1 MSYKELAEI
10 EKKKY
15 TERLDYLH
23 APSTQSS
30 PEEIYLL
37 LDPVKVE
44 MAAEAQLSRKAH
56 TIESWRNGIILLPLM
71 FTWLSLGL
79 AALAYAQI
87 YPLHPEQP
95 FLKQWADGFPGAMW
109 WTPNFITTAG
119 ADALLIAI
127 LLTLTVWA
135 QSIENGARN
144 KAAKI
149 RSWLEDELYNLA
161 RKATVRS
168 LGAGAENK
176 RPQWAVEVHSAIL
189 HLSNALMGV
198 ESLVKSSQDTLTM
211 LVSSSQTTFENLVR
225 ASQEKLEGSVLQFSG
240 ALRDQREAVDQFM
253 TGTVEVRRAVDKLKE
268 IYVEGEHVYQEL
280 NATLPKM
287 DASFK
292 TMATR
297 QDEAATALETISG
310 KTNQATNA
318 IGSIAA
324 QFTQTQ
330 LVQSTYQAAMQMK
343 DTADMMGKIALH
355 MRETID
361 RQAQLQIRLEQQA
374 SYIHSQPVNTH
385 FQQTQ
390 ANGRTSQLV
399 TPVPKRKSW
408 FPSLRKRSH

>member
-10 EKKKY
+10 EKNKY

-44 MAAEAQLSRKAH
+44 MAAEAQLSRRAH
-56 TIESWRNGIILLPLM
+56 TIESWRNGLILLPLM
-71 FTWLSLGL
+71 LTWLSLGL
-79 AALAYAQI
+79 ASFAYAET
-87 YPLHPEQP
+87 YSRHPEQP
-95 FLKQWADGFPGAMW
+95 FLKQWADGFPDAMW
-109 WTPNFITTAG
+109 WTPNFIATAG
-119 ADALLIAI
+119 ADVVLITI
-127 LLTLTVWA
+127 LLVLTIWS

-149 RSWLEDELYNLA
+149 RSWLEDELYHLA
-161 RKATVRS
+161 KTATVRS
-168 LGAGAENK
+168 LGVGAENK

-189 HLSNALMGV
+189 HLTNALMGV
-198 ESLVKSSQDTLTM
+198 ESLVKTSQDTLTQ
-211 LVSSSQTTFENLVR
+211 LVSSSQTTFENLVQ

-268 IYVEGEHVYQEL
+268 IYTEGEQIYQRL

-297 QDEAATALETISG
+297 QHEAATALETISG
-310 KTNQATNA
+310 KTNQATSA
-318 IGSIAA
+318 IGSIAT
-324 QFTQTQ
+324 QFTQTH
-330 LVQSTYQAAMQMK
+330 LVESTYQAAMQMK
-343 DTADMMGKIALH
+343 DSAEMMGKIALH

-361 RQAQLQIRLEQQA
+361 RQAQLQKYWEQQA
-374 SYIHSQPVNTH
+374 SLM
-385 FQQTQ
+385 Q
-390 ANGRTSQLV
+390 AQAARASGQNGRGDQS
-399 TPVPKRKSW
+399 TPAKKSW
-408 FPSLRKRSH
+408 LASLLRL